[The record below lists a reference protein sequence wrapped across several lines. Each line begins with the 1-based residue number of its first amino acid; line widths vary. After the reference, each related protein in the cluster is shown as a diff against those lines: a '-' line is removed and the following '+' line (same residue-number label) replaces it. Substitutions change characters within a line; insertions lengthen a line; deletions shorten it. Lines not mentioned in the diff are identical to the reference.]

1 MENPKNVTGPEET
14 EVCIGCGI
22 GFLCLLCFISMSEG
36 YNLTVISPE

>member
-22 GFLCLLCFISMSEG
+22 GFLFTFYYYE
-36 YNLTVISPE
+36 